1 MITLM
6 IIADDF
12 TGALDAGVHFAER
25 GIRTRVIVSL
35 EDDRCWNEG
44 LKSEDTAVLVVDA
57 ETRHVSRDQAYR
69 KVYAIVKD
77 GKDAE
82 IPYIYKKT
90 DSALRGNI
98 GSELEAAY
106 QAAGERFLSFVPALP
121 QMNRITK
128 GGKQY
133 IDGVP
138 VSQSVFGTDPFEPVT
153 RDSVKEI
160 IRLQSE
166 IPVIEAGSQVS
177 RHRENMGIVVYD
189 AETDGDI
196 QRIGADLAASGQGHL
211 LAGCAGFAAIL
222 PELLDLKC
230 QAPEEAVLENRLFV
244 ICGSVNPITKRQL
257 DYGEKAGYPR
267 IYMTA
272 EEKLDREFW
281 KSEDGKELVR
291 QLAQKSKGNDCVI
304 LDTNDREEAPGTL
317 EYAKTLGMDTEQV
330 RQRIPQTLGVIMKNL
345 LDSDLHTAWLVTGG
359 DTLLGLMK
367 EIRQWELQ
375 PIRQVRPGC
384 VLTKLHYHGREHHM
398 ITKSGGFGE
407 EPLLLELT
415 EELKGKLK
423 D

>member
-1 MITLM
+1 
-6 IIADDF
+6 
-12 TGALDAGVHFAER
+12 
-25 GIRTRVIVSL
+25 
-35 EDDRCWNEG
+35 
-44 LKSEDTAVLVVDA
+44 
-57 ETRHVSRDQAYR
+57 
-69 KVYAIVKD
+69 
-77 GKDAE
+77 
-82 IPYIYKKT
+82 
-90 DSALRGNI
+90 
-98 GSELEAAY
+98 
-106 QAAGERFLSFVPALP
+106 
-121 QMNRITK
+121 
-128 GGKQY
+128 
-133 IDGVP
+133 
-138 VSQSVFGTDPFEPVT
+138 
-153 RDSVKEI
+153 
-160 IRLQSE
+160 
-166 IPVIEAGSQVS
+166 
-177 RHRENMGIVVYD
+177 
-189 AETDGDI
+189 
-196 QRIGADLAASGQGHL
+196 
-211 LAGCAGFAAIL
+211 
-222 PELLDLKC
+222 
-230 QAPEEAVLENRLFV
+230 
-244 ICGSVNPITKRQL
+244 
-257 DYGEKAGYPR
+257 
-267 IYMTA
+267 MTA